1 MDTTD
6 DFGWWIRRLGLL
18 APSVAAE
25 KTPGPQ
31 RTSQAPH
38 HSLTTSQH
46 LLSSRRQRRPK
57 HASLEGLPRLPWLL
71 SRRLIPAVPRSLLAM
86 PRRGGAARG
95 CRPSREAAADRARR
109 HATYSHRLTVL
120 GLTLGVL
127 SQAHRPRRH
136 ARACAAAVSSSE
148 YPCAAPSSNSRPTQL
163 FSRPSVGDLRCKTS
177 PHGSRGFVGGGFR
190 VVAYFSRFAVKQL
203 GPAPVEGPGELPG
216 REG

>member
-1 MDTTD
+1 MRPWKVCHG
-6 DFGWWIRRLGLL
+6 FLGCYHG
-18 APSVAAE
+18 A
-25 KTPGPQ
+25 
-31 RTSQAPH
+31 
-38 HSLTTSQH
+38 
-46 LLSSRRQRRPK
+46 
-57 HASLEGLPRLPWLL
+57 
-71 SRRLIPAVPRSLLAM
+71 LIPAVPRSLLAM
-86 PRRGGAARG
+86 PHRGGAARG

-120 GLTLGVL
+120 GLTLGGVL
-127 SQAHRPRRH
+127 SLAHRPRSYTRRH

-148 YPCAAPSSNSRPTQL
+148 YPCAAPSSDSRPMQL